1 LKRVLLSAGL
11 ILVVAA
17 FVVVAGGAGSSGSS
31 QGQYK
36 IELDSAFGLVND
48 AQFKV
53 AGVPAGKVTQIEVC
67 KLDTSA
73 ICQNPLHAVATVSI
87 SSKGFDSLR
96 SDAYCRTRPESLI
109 GEYFIDC
116 QPGSTGQL
124 LTPGSH
130 NPDCNKTVCTI
141 PVSHTASTI
150 PFDLINNIMRM
161 PYRERFTLIIN
172 ELGAAVAGRGGDL
185 QAALQRAV
193 PALQDTDNLLN
204 LLANDSNT
212 LKALTVNSDQVLT
225 ELANNSKDVQN
236 FIVEANNAASDTATQ
251 QNNLRA
257 SIHNL
262 PPFLEQL
269 KPAMAKL
276 DTAAVENTPVLQN
289 LNEASGH
296 SGGVSTGTVRTGIDQ
311 LKRLFSDVPP
321 FASAS
326 LPALRSLGQASLTG
340 RPAMVAAL
348 PTVKHLN
355 QFAQPVPELA
365 QNLSILTQDLDTQNR
380 AVEPDSRS
388 PGGKGF
394 TGLQAVLQYVFNQPL
409 AINAYSQF
417 GHLLTVDA
425 FANQYCSPY
434 ATPQRIAN
442 NLATNPT
449 ATRQCY
455 SWLGPN
461 QQGINVA
468 DPSNPG
474 GCVPDPGYSPP
485 GEPKPTGP
493 IPCKLQPNPAGNLP
507 VSTPSGGGL
516 PSLAADKSS
525 RSSAGSQSAAAAST
539 PPASSASSGIDLQKT
554 LGQMFSSLAA
564 DSATQASA
572 ANSGNSGSSNSST
585 AAGQAQQLLN
595 YLLAP

>member
-1 LKRVLLSAGL
+1 LKRVLLSVAILLAVAG
-11 ILVVAA
+11 
-17 FVVVAGGAGSSGSS
+17 FVVVAGGAGSSGGS
-31 QGQYK
+31 QGNYK
-36 IELDSAFGLVND
+36 IELDSAFGLVKG

-53 AGVPAGKVTQIEVC
+53 SGVPAGKITKLEVC
-67 KLDTSA
+67 ITDPTA
-73 ICQNPLHAVATVSI
+73 ICQNRYHAVATVAI
-87 SSKGFDSLR
+87 NSKGFDDLR
-96 SDAYCRTRPESLI
+96 TDAYCRTRPESLI
-109 GEYFIDC
+109 GEYFVDC
-116 QPGSTGQL
+116 QPGSTGTL
-124 LTPGSH
+124 LEPGSH
-130 NPDCNKTVCTI
+130 NPECNKTICTI
-141 PVSHTASTI
+141 PVTHTQSTI

-161 PYRERFTLIIN
+161 PYRQRFTLIIN

-212 LKALTVNSDQVLT
+212 LQALTANSDQVLT

-236 FIVEANNAASDTATQ
+236 FIVEANNAATDTATQ
-251 QNNLRA
+251 QNNLRL
-257 SIHNL
+257 SLHDL

-276 DTAAVENTPVLQN
+276 NAAAIANTPVLVN
-289 LNEASGH
+289 LNQATGH
-296 SGGVSTGTVRTGIDQ
+296 NGTVTTGIDQ
-311 LKRLFSDVPP
+311 LKRLFSDIPP
-321 FASAS
+321 FARSS
-326 LPALRSLGQASLTG
+326 RPALESLGQASVTG
-340 RPAMVAAL
+340 RPAMIAAL

-365 QNLSILTQDLDTQNR
+365 QNLSILTQDLDSQKR

-442 NLATNPT
+442 NLAANPE

-455 SWLGPN
+455 AWLGPN
-461 QQGINVA
+461 QQGINEP

-485 GEPKPTGP
+485 GEPKPKATA
-493 IPCKLQPNPAGNLP
+493 CKLQPNPAASLP
-507 VSTPSGGGL
+507 INPTQAAGL
-516 PSLAADKSS
+516 PSLAADKSGGAS
-525 RSSAGSQSAAAAST
+525 TTSSAPRTAAAPSGT
-539 PPASSASSGIDLQKT
+539 SSAPSSGIDLQRT

-564 DSATQASA
+564 SSAAQASA
-572 ANSGNSGSSNSST
+572 SNSGSSGSDSNSTS
-585 AAGQAQQLLN
+585 AGQAQQLLN